1 MLVDSVPDTVRRVV
15 RQRQPCPTTMA
26 ARMPYEQLTP
36 HRVDEQL
43 KLAVRILALLNVNGI
58 GLEADVVTRSFKT

>member
-1 MLVDSVPDTVRRVV
+1 
-15 RQRQPCPTTMA
+15 MA

>member
-1 MLVDSVPDTVRRVV
+1 
-15 RQRQPCPTTMA
+15 
-26 ARMPYEQLTP
+26 MPYEQLTP